1 MFPPELPEGL
11 TLKENFI
18 SQAFEEELLKEIDAR
33 PWLNDLKR
41 RVQHY
46 GYKYDYKTKGKLD
59 YLGEMPE
66 FLLSLNP
73 GFKFNQVIVNE
84 YLPGQGISPHID
96 LPSLF
101 GECISSLSLGASCIM
116 EFTKEAETVPLF
128 LLHRSLLTLKDEAR
142 YNWKHG
148 IPARKSNIKMRR
160 VSITFREVI

>member
-84 YLPGQGISPHID
+84 YLPG
-96 LPSLF
+96 
-101 GECISSLSLGASCIM
+101 
-116 EFTKEAETVPLF
+116 
-128 LLHRSLLTLKDEAR
+128 
-142 YNWKHG
+142 
-148 IPARKSNIKMRR
+148 
-160 VSITFREVI
+160 